1 MSEYDNELSKIV
13 AELNRAAPSQKYA
26 AARTGQSTASLDQ
39 LLHAAAARGASDVL
53 LIAGAP
59 AMLRVTGN
67 LTPLAGAVLEAD
79 EVRGLVLPLLE
90 PAQLDELQ
98 KRKSVDLSFVRD
110 NLGRFRVNIHHQRG
124 TLAASIRLLPSRI
137 PSLESLHLPL
147 SLAKLAER
155 RQGLVLVTGPT
166 GCGKSS
172 TLAALIDIVNTKR
185 AAHVV
190 TIEDPVE
197 YQHANR
203 SAIIE
208 QIEVGRDTPDF
219 AVTLRSIM
227 RQTPDVILVGEMR
240 DSETIATALTAAET
254 GHLVFS
260 TLHTNDTIQAMS
272 RILDSFP
279 AGNQPQI
286 RQQMS
291 LAMSAVVAQQLV
303 PGVDGV
309 NRWPAVEVMVATD
322 AVRALIRKGD
332 DHQLRSQ
339 ISVGRAEGM
348 TTMELRLRTGDQ
360 GIPRQARPVQH
371 VRAPGGTV
379 WILERHRPGGRDGGD
394 LLHVAGRAPRRPCA
408 VERIGLPGHGPVA
421 AHADARL
428 LARCAGRFRGRPGA
442 VARARA
448 ASPARRGSADHGRA
462 RCRGCGGLGLLHAR
476 AQLGKG
482 VAGRTRHRRAPAR
495 RAAGGDARGTG
506 ARGAG
511 DRVRDRPAR
520 PLAGAAPPCWRG
532 AAGADSARNH
542 RLRRS
547 PRPQPTG
554 PDGERLARVRLADQ
568 PQRQTALKH
577 PGPPDSGGE
586 RAGALLEGGPAG
598 LRRAPRA
605 RFGRGRVC
613 DRTPALPHGDPQ
625 RQARARLRGADARRP
640 RPGGAG
646 AGAGAGAHLDGR
658 SRARH
663 APVQPTLVELARTP
677 AVQRGRAARLARS
690 ARGRS
695 RPLHTRARGD
705 AEHALP
711 GGGVRHALARG
722 LDLVR
727 ARQRVRGAAVD
738 RKSTR
743 L

>member
-203 SAIIE
+203 SAIVE

-339 ISVGRAEGM
+339 ISVGRADGM
-348 TTMELRLRTGDQ
+348 TTMEQ
-360 GIPRQARPVQH
+360 S
-371 VRAPGGTV
+371 
-379 WILERHRPGGRDGGD
+379 
-394 LLHVAGRAPRRPCA
+394 
-408 VERIGLPGHGPVA
+408 
-421 AHADARL
+421 
-428 LARCAGRFRGRPGA
+428 LA
-442 VARARA
+442 
-448 ASPARRGSADHGRA
+448 
-462 RCRGCGGLGLLHAR
+462 
-476 AQLGKG
+476 
-482 VAGRTRHRRAPAR
+482 
-495 RAAGGDARGTG
+495 
-506 ARGAG
+506 
-511 DRVRDRPAR
+511 
-520 PLAGAAPPCWRG
+520 
-532 AAGADSARNH
+532 
-542 RLRRS
+542 
-547 PRPQPTG
+547 
-554 PDGERLARVRLADQ
+554 
-568 PQRQTALKH
+568 
-577 PGPPDSGGE
+577 
-586 RAGALLEGGPAG
+586 
-598 LRRAPRA
+598 
-605 RFGRGRVC
+605 
-613 DRTPALPHGDPQ
+613 
-625 RQARARLRGADARRP
+625 
-640 RPGGAG
+640 
-646 AGAGAGAHLDGR
+646 
-658 SRARH
+658 
-663 APVQPTLVELARTP
+663 
-677 AVQRGRAARLARS
+677 
-690 ARGRS
+690 
-695 RPLHTRARGD
+695 
-705 AEHALP
+705 
-711 GGGVRHALARG
+711 
-722 LDLVR
+722 DLVR
-727 ARQRVRGAAVD
+727 VGRITRETALAHGYRTDDLQRYLG
-738 RKSTR
+738 
-743 L
+743 

>member
-26 AARTGQSTASLDQ
+26 AARTGQSASSVDHASLDQ
-39 LLHAAAARGASDVL
+39 LLHAAAGRGASDVL

-67 LTPLAGAVLEAD
+67 LTPLSGAVLEAD
-79 EVRGLVLPLLE
+79 DVRSLVLPLLE

-98 KRKSVDLSFVRD
+98 KRKSVDLSFMRE

-203 SAIIE
+203 SAIVE

-240 DSETIATALTAAET
+240 DAETIATALTAAET

-260 TLHTNDTIQAMS
+260 TLHTNDAIQSMS

-286 RQQMS
+286 RQQLS
-291 LAMSAVVAQQLV
+291 LTMAAVVAQQLV

-309 NRWPAVEVMVATD
+309 NRWPAVEIMIATD

-348 TTMELRLRTGDQ
+348 TTMEQ
-360 GIPRQARPVQH
+360 S
-371 VRAPGGTV
+371 
-379 WILERHRPGGRDGGD
+379 
-394 LLHVAGRAPRRPCA
+394 
-408 VERIGLPGHGPVA
+408 
-421 AHADARL
+421 
-428 LARCAGRFRGRPGA
+428 LA
-442 VARARA
+442 
-448 ASPARRGSADHGRA
+448 
-462 RCRGCGGLGLLHAR
+462 
-476 AQLGKG
+476 
-482 VAGRTRHRRAPAR
+482 
-495 RAAGGDARGTG
+495 
-506 ARGAG
+506 
-511 DRVRDRPAR
+511 
-520 PLAGAAPPCWRG
+520 
-532 AAGADSARNH
+532 
-542 RLRRS
+542 
-547 PRPQPTG
+547 
-554 PDGERLARVRLADQ
+554 
-568 PQRQTALKH
+568 
-577 PGPPDSGGE
+577 
-586 RAGALLEGGPAG
+586 
-598 LRRAPRA
+598 
-605 RFGRGRVC
+605 
-613 DRTPALPHGDPQ
+613 
-625 RQARARLRGADARRP
+625 
-640 RPGGAG
+640 
-646 AGAGAGAHLDGR
+646 
-658 SRARH
+658 
-663 APVQPTLVELARTP
+663 
-677 AVQRGRAARLARS
+677 
-690 ARGRS
+690 
-695 RPLHTRARGD
+695 
-705 AEHALP
+705 
-711 GGGVRHALARG
+711 
-722 LDLVR
+722 DLVR
-727 ARQRVRGAAVD
+727 VGRITRETAYAHGYRTDDLQRY
-738 RKSTR
+738 
-743 L
+743 LP

>member
-26 AARTGQSTASLDQ
+26 VARGGQSTASLDQ
-39 LLHAAAARGASDVL
+39 LLHAAAGRGASDVL

-67 LTPLAGAVLEAD
+67 LTPGAGAVLEAD
-79 EVRGLVLPLLE
+79 DVRGLVLPLLE
-90 PAQLDELQ
+90 PAQLEELQ
-98 KRKSVDLSFVRD
+98 KRKSVDLSFVRE

-172 TLAALIDIVNTKR
+172 TLAALIDIVNTRR

-309 NRWPAVEVMVATD
+309 SRWPAVEIMVATD

-339 ISVGRAEGM
+339 ISVGRADGM
-348 TTMELRLRTGDQ
+348 TTMEQ
-360 GIPRQARPVQH
+360 S
-371 VRAPGGTV
+371 
-379 WILERHRPGGRDGGD
+379 
-394 LLHVAGRAPRRPCA
+394 
-408 VERIGLPGHGPVA
+408 
-421 AHADARL
+421 
-428 LARCAGRFRGRPGA
+428 LA
-442 VARARA
+442 
-448 ASPARRGSADHGRA
+448 
-462 RCRGCGGLGLLHAR
+462 
-476 AQLGKG
+476 
-482 VAGRTRHRRAPAR
+482 
-495 RAAGGDARGTG
+495 
-506 ARGAG
+506 
-511 DRVRDRPAR
+511 
-520 PLAGAAPPCWRG
+520 
-532 AAGADSARNH
+532 
-542 RLRRS
+542 
-547 PRPQPTG
+547 
-554 PDGERLARVRLADQ
+554 
-568 PQRQTALKH
+568 
-577 PGPPDSGGE
+577 
-586 RAGALLEGGPAG
+586 
-598 LRRAPRA
+598 
-605 RFGRGRVC
+605 
-613 DRTPALPHGDPQ
+613 
-625 RQARARLRGADARRP
+625 
-640 RPGGAG
+640 
-646 AGAGAGAHLDGR
+646 
-658 SRARH
+658 
-663 APVQPTLVELARTP
+663 
-677 AVQRGRAARLARS
+677 
-690 ARGRS
+690 
-695 RPLHTRARGD
+695 
-705 AEHALP
+705 
-711 GGGVRHALARG
+711 
-722 LDLVR
+722 DLVR
-727 ARQRVRGAAVD
+727 TGRITRDTAFAHGYRTDDLQRYLG
-738 RKSTR
+738 
-743 L
+743 